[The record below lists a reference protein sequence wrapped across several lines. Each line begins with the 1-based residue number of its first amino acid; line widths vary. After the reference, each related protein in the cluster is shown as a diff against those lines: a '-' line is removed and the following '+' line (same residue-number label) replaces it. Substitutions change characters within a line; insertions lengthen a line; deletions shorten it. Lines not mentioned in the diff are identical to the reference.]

1 MTHRL
6 FGTNNHRKDSVHLV
20 HPSGLEIGHR
30 EYLGMQIVYCKPFRD
45 IHLDKINDAGRVDCV
60 FFIPP
65 PPYYTGSRRDFDLSL
80 ENAWYGRV
88 SLLCSMKFRTDSG
101 EVRDVD
107 CAMMDVF
114 FDYAEGRCFL

>member
-1 MTHRL
+1 MTQLAWRRIGPKCCR
-6 FGTNNHRKDSVHLV
+6 FSVVWKLA
-20 HPSGLEIGHR
+20 SGIIWGSSLK
-30 EYLGMQIVYCKPFRD
+30 QIVYCKPFRD
-45 IHLDKINDAGRVDCV
+45 MENDAGRMDCV

-88 SLLCSMKFRTDSG
+88 SLLCRMNFRTDSG
-101 EVRDVD
+101 EVQDVD